1 MIKTHLIQIFVWAI
15 VLTSC
20 SSKATKQKL
29 IGKWQYAIDE
39 MMAKTTKK
47 LSNKEKAIY
56 RSGLSGGYIQ
66 FGENNQAL
74 AMSRQGINPMT
85 WVLSEDGKSLT
96 LINTGG
102 FNKGE
107 QKFTILKMT
116 SSRME
121 LKVHKKDDD
130 DVFEKLILKKK
141 D

>member
-20 SSKATKQKL
+20 SSKATEQKL

-66 FGENNQAL
+66 FGENN
-74 AMSRQGINPMT
+74 
-85 WVLSEDGKSLT
+85 
-96 LINTGG
+96 
-102 FNKGE
+102 
-107 QKFTILKMT
+107 
-116 SSRME
+116 
-121 LKVHKKDDD
+121 
-130 DVFEKLILKKK
+130 
-141 D
+141 